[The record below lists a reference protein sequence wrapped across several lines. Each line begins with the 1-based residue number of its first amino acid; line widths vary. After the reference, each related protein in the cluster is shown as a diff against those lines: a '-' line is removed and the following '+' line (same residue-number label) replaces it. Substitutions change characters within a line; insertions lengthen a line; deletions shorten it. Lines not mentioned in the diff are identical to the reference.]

1 MIGRPS
7 DAEYAPFYAGYV
19 SLVPETGI
27 LPVLERQATD
37 LRGLALSVPP
47 DHETYAYAPG
57 KWTIRE
63 VFGHLADAERVF
75 GYRAFCIS
83 RGEEAPLPGF
93 DEQAYVAQSRFAEL
107 PLADFVREFALLRE
121 TNFEM
126 LRRLPEQ
133 GWTREGTAN
142 GSPVSVRAIAFIM
155 AGHVRHHVR
164 VLTERYGAAVV

>member
-1 MIGRPS
+1 VIGRPS

-37 LRGLALSVPP
+37 LRRLALSVAP
-47 DHETYAYAPG
+47 DHERYAYASG

-83 RGEEAPLPGF
+83 RGDQAPLPGF
-93 DEQAYVAQSRFAEL
+93 DEQAYVAHSRFAEY

-121 TNFEM
+121 TNIVV
-126 LRRLPEQ
+126 LRRLSEPA
-133 GWTREGTAN
+133 WTREGTAN

-155 AGHVRHHVR
+155 TGHVRHHLR
-164 VLTERYGAAVV
+164 ILAERYLNG